1 MPKQTN
7 DTAEAPK
14 KKLPIKTIL
23 VVVAALL
30 IEAGAI
36 VGVFM
41 FAAGPSPVQADG
53 MSGEAVLTGEQPKEV
68 LVVSDKFQNTRSG
81 RAYLYDTEVW
91 IVIKAKFEDQVTAR
105 KDSMQ
110 AAIKSDVTTIF
121 RRAEP
126 SHLRESE
133 LATLTR
139 QIQAALDKRFGY
151 DPEGNSFVQDC
162 FLAEFK
168 EFPAS

>member
-1 MPKQTN
+1 M
-7 DTAEAPK
+7 AENTPETDAPK
-14 KKLPIKTIL
+14 KKLPIKTII
-23 VVVAALL
+23 VVFAALL

-36 VGVFM
+36 VGIFM
-41 FAAGPSPVQADG
+41 FATGPSPVQADG
-53 MSGEAVLTGEQPKEV
+53 MSDEAALTGEQPTEV
-68 LVVSDKFQNTRSG
+68 LVVSDKFQNTRTG

-91 IVIKAKFEDQVTAR
+91 IVVKSKFEEEIEQR
-105 KDSMQ
+105 KEGMQ

-126 SHLRESE
+126 AHLRESE

-151 DPEGNSFVQDC
+151 DPEGNPYVQEC

-168 EFPAS
+168 EFPAG

>member
-1 MPKQTN
+1 MADKNEPQ
-7 DTAEAPK
+7 AEK

-23 VVVAALL
+23 VVLAALL

-36 VGVFM
+36 IGVFM

-53 MSGEAVLTGEQPKEV
+53 MSSQAALTGEQPIEV
-68 LVVSDKFQNTRSG
+68 LVVSGKFQNTRSG

-91 IVIKAKFEDQVTAR
+91 IVVKSKYEQEVVASQESI
-105 KDSMQ
+105 Q

-126 SHLRESE
+126 AHLRESE
-133 LATLTR
+133 LSTLTR
-139 QIQAALDKRFGY
+139 QIKAALDKRFGY
-151 DPEGNSFVQDC
+151 DPDGNSYVQDC

-168 EFPAS
+168 EFPAG

>member
-1 MPKQTN
+1 MPEK
-7 DTAEAPK
+7 TAQPEAPS
-14 KKLPIKTIL
+14 KKLPIKTIA
-23 VVVAALL
+23 VVLLALL

-41 FAAGPSPVQADG
+41 FAGGPSPVQADG
-53 MSGEAVLTGEQPKEV
+53 MSGNAVRTGDQPKEV
-68 LVVSDKFQNTRSG
+68 LIVADKFQNTRTG

-91 IVIKAKFEDQVTAR
+91 IVTKAKHEEQVRAQNEA
-105 KDSMQ
+105 MQ

-121 RRAEP
+121 RRADP

-139 QIQAALDKRFGY
+139 QIHAVLDERFGY
-151 DPEGNSFVQDC
+151 DPDGNPLVQDC

-168 EFPAS
+168 EFPAG